1 MITGEIRPNQIPM
14 PSSISQHNADQDRKC
29 PDGTR
34 LDQDSIMSP
43 VGKKKLRSV
52 AKKLAA
58 VSSTA
63 GLLLLFCAG
72 CATNT
77 GETLPQSATGEKPG
91 VLTSGDTIKVSFTT
105 APELNQSQKIE
116 PDGRVS
122 LPLVGEVYAAGK
134 STGQFQG
141 ELTQL
146 YKTQLQ
152 NSEVIV
158 TLENVAIPIVVSGE
172 VQKPGKIV
180 FERPATVL
188 EAIME
193 AGGFTA
199 YADPKRVSVIRQV
212 SGEHH
217 MQMVDLSQVLKG
229 VPTRVM
235 YVSAGD
241 VIYVRPRF
249 VSF

>member
-1 MITGEIRPNQIPM
+1 MK
-14 PSSISQHNADQDRKC
+14 SLLSQYNTDQDLKRS
-29 PDGTR
+29 DGTHLR
-34 LDQDSIMSP
+34 QDSFSGP
-43 VGKKKLRSV
+43 ARNKKRGRSAV
-52 AKKLAA
+52 EQLAA
-58 VSSTA
+58 VSGVAS
-63 GLLLLFCAG
+63 LLLLFCTG
-72 CATNT
+72 CATNM
-77 GETLPQSATGEKPG
+77 GETLPQSANGEKPG
-91 VLTSGDTIKVSFTT
+91 VLTAGDTIKVSFTT

-122 LPLVGEVYAAGK
+122 LPLIGEVYATGK
-134 STGQFQG
+134 STGQFQT

-152 NSEVIV
+152 NSDVIV

-193 AGGFTA
+193 AGGFTS
-199 YADPKRVSVIRQV
+199 YADPKRVSLIRQV
-212 SGEHH
+212 GGEHH
-217 MQMVDLSQVLKG
+217 MQMVDLSLVLKG
-229 VPTRVM
+229 VPTRLM
-235 YVSAGD
+235 YVRAGD